1 MNPACTQYQD
11 DWYRVT
17 PGLMYWHN
25 LVLDRSHFYCL
36 FIIIL
41 TALGLGLSTPVW
53 SLDVLELVN
62 LSFSMRQVIWYL
74 VWKDLENLFH
84 HVLSEVNQYS
94 SFKMCWSDGSVCID
108 IYTFL
113 QLLIKCLLLTIL
125 TTSYPWCTFH
135 VAMIQWIHDTFCL
148 LLPLILRQRPE
159 NINYYKKVQIFSDPL
174 LIKIF
179 WQLIWQKLW

>member
-94 SFKMCWSDGSVCID
+94 SFKMCWSDGRW
-108 IYTFL
+108 
-113 QLLIKCLLLTIL
+113 KCMYRYLHIFTTTVNSMLNAFCWQYWQHPTLDVPSMWPWFNESMIL
-125 TTSYPWCTFH
+125 FVFFYLSF
-135 VAMIQWIHDTFCL
+135 
-148 LLPLILRQRPE
+148 
-159 NINYYKKVQIFSDPL
+159 
-174 LIKIF
+174 
-179 WQLIWQKLW
+179 